1 MHKKS
6 EIIIGCMSWGN
17 WGRQFSTKQQTE
29 LIAFCVENGNAT
41 FDHADIYGDYT
52 TEASFGKALIESGI
66 QRSNIQLISKCGIQL
81 IHEKRGSK
89 IKHYQYQKEY
99 IISSAEASLK
109 NLKTGYLDTFLLHR
123 PSPLMEVAEIVAAVE
138 ALQQSGKIINF
149 GLSNFTQSQINLIAA
164 EVPVVAN
171 QIEISLTQHKA
182 MFDGTLDCMQQRRIQ
197 AMSWSPL
204 GSVFKEESAQT
215 KRIKEVLNL
224 FTVKYG
230 VREDVILLSFL
241 LRHPANISPVIGT
254 TNKTRILNAN
264 KALQV
269 HLELQDW
276 FALLAA
282 SQGHEVA

>member
-1 MHKKS
+1 
-6 EIIIGCMSWGN
+6 
-17 WGRQFSTKQQTE
+17 
-29 LIAFCVENGNAT
+29 
-41 FDHADIYGDYT
+41 
-52 TEASFGKALIESGI
+52 
-66 QRSNIQLISKCGIQL
+66 
-81 IHEKRGSK
+81 
-89 IKHYQYQKEY
+89 
-99 IISSAEASLK
+99 
-109 NLKTGYLDTFLLHR
+109 
-123 PSPLMEVAEIVAAVE
+123 MEVAEIVAAVE

-149 GLSNFTQSQINLIAA
+149 GLSNFTQSQINLIAT

-204 GSVFKEESAQT
+204 GSVFKEESVQT